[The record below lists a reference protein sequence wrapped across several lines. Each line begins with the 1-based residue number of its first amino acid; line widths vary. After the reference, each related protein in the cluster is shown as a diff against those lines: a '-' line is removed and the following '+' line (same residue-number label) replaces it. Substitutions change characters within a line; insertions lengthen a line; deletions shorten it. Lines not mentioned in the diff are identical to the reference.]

1 MGVLIPVEE
10 NEEWDEESYT
20 ITTTIVVTWKKFRQG
35 TEGSFRRARLVA
47 RQYKWPVFP
56 DKAFAPT
63 SVYAIVR
70 LMLHRFLNFFDGCR
84 FGLLDNIC
92 DRCVFDGEAAR
103 G

>member
-20 ITTTIVVTWKKFRQG
+20 ITTTIVVTCKHRQG
-35 TEGSFRRARLVA
+35 TEGSFRRAKLVA

-63 SVYAIVR
+63 SAYAIVR
-70 LMLHRFLNFFDGCR
+70 LMLHRFLIFFDGCR
-84 FGLLDNIC
+84 FGLLDSRC